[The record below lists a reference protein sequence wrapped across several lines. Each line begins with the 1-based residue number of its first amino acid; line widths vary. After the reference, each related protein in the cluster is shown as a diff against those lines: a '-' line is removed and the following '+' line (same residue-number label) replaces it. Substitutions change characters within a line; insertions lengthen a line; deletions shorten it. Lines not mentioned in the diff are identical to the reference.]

1 MKKSIRFV
9 ASLIAVTLVI
19 SVFANIEITR
29 ADAQNIQVTPYPK
42 TAGTQASY
50 QVKFNINSALQAGK
64 DSISVIF
71 PKETNLDSTISS
83 GNICVNPKELVGA
96 DFELDYRTGTV
107 RLMNPLRK
115 GDRVVVDYRYQPGPD
130 YTQLPRNVKYYDS
143 TWDILAAPGD
153 PRTGNGKLDA
163 GEWIYEDRDN
173 DSKISVGDRRL
184 CIV

>member
-130 YTQLPRNVKYYDS
+130 YTQLPRNVKFYDL
-143 TWDILAAPGD
+143 TYGAGD
-153 PRTGNGKLDA
+153 VRSGNGRLDA

-173 DSKISVGDRRL
+173 DSKISVGDR
-184 CIV
+184 